1 MVPDEWSRQFEGTA
15 LRIVERL
22 HEGEA
27 RGEIAGPVDEV
38 HGWAIMEMT
47 MFPGLR
53 YGVQDGS
60 RPLDEGCGHRQ
71 RTDPQRPCLD
81 GTARGG

>member
-1 MVPDEWSRQFEGTA
+1 MVPDEWSRHFEGTA

-38 HGWAIMEMT
+38 HGWAIMEMNV
-47 MFPGLR
+47 FLGLH
-53 YGVQDGS
+53 YGIQDGS
-60 RPLDEGCGHRQ
+60 PSR
-71 RTDPQRPCLD
+71 
-81 GTARGG
+81 RGAGIANALIRNGLP